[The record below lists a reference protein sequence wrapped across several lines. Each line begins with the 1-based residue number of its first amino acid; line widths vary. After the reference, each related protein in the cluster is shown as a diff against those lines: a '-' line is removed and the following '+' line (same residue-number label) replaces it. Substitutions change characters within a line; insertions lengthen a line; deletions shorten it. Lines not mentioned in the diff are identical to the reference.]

1 MQVTKYLILV
11 FEHSKIEDSQQLYM
25 HFMKYC
31 GDVATLAFCSA
42 GPCFSHVS
50 DAYITKSSFQIS
62 CTLTFQEIS

>member
-42 GPCFSHVS
+42 GPCFFPCIRCLYYKIELLNILH
-50 DAYITKSSFQIS
+50 IS
-62 CTLTFQEIS
+62 IPRN